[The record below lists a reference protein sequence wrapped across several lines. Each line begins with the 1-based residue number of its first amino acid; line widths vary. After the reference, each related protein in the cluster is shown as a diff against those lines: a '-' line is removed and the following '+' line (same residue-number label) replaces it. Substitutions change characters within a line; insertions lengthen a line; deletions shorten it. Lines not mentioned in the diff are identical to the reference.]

1 MHLIRKCLLTLVF
14 TALGCIA
21 QMPFVAASAIPQTF
35 TVTFFENATPTDQVS
50 TFQNGNSS
58 RQLTD
63 FSSLNPSFSN
73 PGYAFM
79 NWNTKRDGGGYQYFN
94 KATYSFSSDLTLYA
108 QWDKI
113 PVVHTVTFFEN
124 ASPSDSVSTYQNA
137 STATPINILTSLNP
151 AFSNSGRTFL
161 GWSTTQQGDSV
172 AFSDG
177 AVYSFAQDLSLY
189 AVWSSPP
196 LVTASFNL
204 NGLSATVPPI
214 SVSQGSQISFPDA
227 SGFSR
232 QGFTFL
238 GWTESDSGTGV
249 VYQAGSTLL
258 LDANKTFFAKWL
270 QNPQAYL
277 VTLDANGGSVSP
289 SSEAYLPDGPALV
302 LPGASFDGHV
312 FLGWFTNSSGGT
324 FIGDTGALY
333 RPSGDVTLFARWS
346 NPPANYTVEFDS
358 RGGTTPV
365 VSSSYQ
371 VGGAL
376 VVLPTASWAG
386 HLFVGWYDN
395 ATAGSL
401 VGVAGQTFAPTQN
414 TTLYAH
420 WVEIPA
426 DRQYGYVRGF
436 AKNSAKPSN
445 VTKNQVMA
453 LARAVK
459 NRHAS
464 LVTLWGFTARVGS
477 ASHSIGISRQRA
489 AEVRALLI
497 KDLKKIRAGTVTVHS
512 AGQGI
517 WPISGSRDANCVEV
531 FFR

>member
-1 MHLIRKCLLTLVF
+1 MKYKARLASTVVALSFLMTAFMPGIAFAGTFHTVTFAENAGPSDTKTAYQTVDHPTNLTGLGLLSPTFQNPGF
-14 TALGCIA
+14 TFAGWNTSPDGSGTSYEDGGLYD
-21 QMPFVAASAIPQTF
+21 FASSILLYAIWQHSYF
-35 TVTFFENATPTDQVS
+35 TVTFAQNQNLSDSVIATQTSNSPTA
-50 TFQNGNSS
+50 
-58 RQLTD
+58 LTQ
-63 FSSLNPSFSN
+63 FSKLNPTFSN
-73 PGYAFM
+73 PNQTFVA
-79 NWNTKRDGGGYQYFN
+79 WNTASDGSGQ
-94 KATYSFSSDLTLYA
+94 SYA
-108 QWDKI
+108 
-113 PVVHTVTFFEN
+113 
-124 ASPSDSVSTYQNA
+124 
-137 STATPINILTSLNP
+137 
-151 AFSNSGRTFL
+151 
-161 GWSTTQQGDSV
+161 
-172 AFSDG
+172 DG
-177 AVYSFAQDLSLY
+177 AVYPFSGSIVLFAI
-189 AVWSSPP
+189 WS
-196 LVTASFNL
+196 
-204 NGLSATVPPI
+204 GLPAFS
-214 SVSQGSQISFPDA
+214 ISFDSNGARGSLDPLHQELGKSVTLPNADLL
-227 SGFSR
+227 SR
-232 QGFTFL
+232 QGFQFI
-238 GWTESDSGTGV
+238 GWCADSSGSGNV
-249 VYQAGSTLL
+249 ISAGGSISVSKDTTLYAIWQQSPST
-258 LDANKTFFAKWL
+258 
-270 QNPQAYL
+270 YL
-277 VTLDANGGSVSP
+277 VSFNPHGGTVSP
-289 SSEAYLPDGPALV
+289 SSVAYMSNGTSVV
-302 LPGASFDGHV
+302 LPGPANGDQV
-312 FLGWFTNSSGGT
+312 FLGWFTSATGGT
-324 FIGDTGALY
+324 FIGG
-333 RPSGDVTLFARWS
+333 SGSTYATTQDVTLYAHWGSPPSSYQVAFA
-346 NPPANYTVEFDS
+346 A
-358 RGGTTPV
+358 GGGSTPV
-365 VSSSYQ
+365 VASSYQ

-395 ATAGSL
+395 ATAGNL